1 MSEET
6 VSVETAT
13 SIEQSLLEQVR
24 ALTPAQQQTV
34 LDFAA
39 FLRQQAP
46 AAAKERIPGLHP
58 GAFVISDDFDDPLPD
73 SFWLGEE

>member
-6 VSVETAT
+6 VSIEAAT
-13 SIEQSLLEQVR
+13 TIEQALLEQVR
-24 ALTPAQQQTV
+24 ALSPTQRQTV

-39 FLRQQAP
+39 FLRQQAI

-58 GAFVISDDFDDPLPD
+58 GAFVIGDDFDDPLPD
-73 SFWLGEE
+73 GFWLGEA